1 MSRRPTAPVL
11 VVEDDT
17 DVRDA
22 LVTLLELE
30 GYAAIGA
37 ADGQQAFDL
46 IRGGLRPSIIL
57 LDLGMPVMDGRQFR
71 EAQLRDE
78 KLAVIPVVVFSA
90 RPDAEE
96 VATSL
101 NAIAAL
107 KKPVRFAQLRRLLE
121 THCLRDTAVPAG
133 ATIH

>member
-11 VVEDDT
+11 VVEDDA
-17 DVRDA
+17 DVREA
-22 LVTLLELE
+22 MVTLLELE
-30 GYAAIGA
+30 GYAAVGA

-46 IRGGLRPSIIL
+46 IRGGVRPSIIL

-101 NAIAAL
+101 HAVAAL
-107 KKPVRFAQLRRLLE
+107 KKPVRFTQLRRLLE
-121 THCLRDTAVPAG
+121 AHCLPDTAIPAG

>member
-1 MSRRPTAPVL
+1 MSLRPTAPVL

-17 DVRDA
+17 DVRSA
-22 LVTLLELE
+22 MVTLLEVE
-30 GYAAIGA
+30 GYNAIGA

-46 IRGGLRPSIIL
+46 IRGGLRPCIIL
-57 LDLGMPVMDGRQFR
+57 LDLGLPVMDGRQFR

-90 RPDAEE
+90 RPEAEE

-101 NAIAAL
+101 SAVAAL
-107 KKPVRFAQLRRLLE
+107 RKPVRFEHLRRLLE
-121 THCLRDTAVPAG
+121 QHCVPETTIPAS